1 MAGKKIVL
9 AEDDRFVRKATTA
22 ALRQR
27 GFEVVAVE
35 DGEEALR
42 QTRAERPDLVL
53 LDMIMPKM
61 QGFQVLDALKQDAET
76 ASIPVVVCSS
86 LEQAE
91 DQARAREAG
100 AAAYIVKADLSL
112 KELARRVE
120 EVLDTCRP

>member
-1 MAGKKIVL
+1 MGRKIVL

-27 GFEVVAVE
+27 GFEVIAVE

-76 ASIPVVVCSS
+76 AGIPVIVCSS

-112 KELARRVE
+112 RDLARRVE
-120 EVLDTCRP
+120 ELLAEGNR

>member
-1 MAGKKIVL
+1 MGRKIVL

-27 GFEVVAVE
+27 GFEVIAVE

-76 ASIPVVVCSS
+76 AGIPVIVCSS

-112 KELARRVE
+112 RDLARRVE
-120 EVLDTCRP
+120 ELLAEGDRP